1 VNAPTRTA
9 PAAVPAGGS
18 VDGAVVIVTGGAR
31 GVGAIL
37 ALRLLQAGARVVIA
51 DVTDQVDDVALRDSA
66 DVLVHRTD
74 VADRDS
80 TRDLAAATVAQF
92 GRIDALVNNAAIY
105 QGLGG
110 KKSFTEI
117 EVDEWDRVMAVNAR
131 GVWLMTAAVY
141 PQMKEQGYGRIVN
154 IASATVHSGV
164 PYFAHYTAS
173 KGAVIAITRSIA
185 KEIGRDG
192 ISVNAVAPGLI
203 DNESS
208 ATINDSSYFP
218 VLAKQRALPRSM
230 APDDLTGIVTFLCSP
245 ASGFISGQTII
256 VDGGTVFS

>member
-1 VNAPTRTA
+1 MNAPIRTA
-9 PAAVPAGGS
+9 PAAVPVGGS

-74 VADRDS
+74 VADRGS
-80 TRDLAAATVAQF
+80 TQDLAAATVARF

-218 VLAKQRALPRSM
+218 VLAKQRAIPRSM

>member
-1 VNAPTRTA
+1 VNAPIRTA
-9 PAAVPAGGS
+9 PAAVHVGGS

-37 ALRLLQAGARVVIA
+37 AGRLLKAGARVVIA

-218 VLAKQRALPRSM
+218 VLAKQRAIPRSM